1 MEDLSLI
8 FPYTATQ
15 LTEQVDV
22 IPPLYGLLAELDL
35 FPSEG
40 SISRIVEMRYEYH
53 QLRVLPAKERGAPA
67 TPALPRT
74 GKTIFVEVP
83 HFPALDLITPEDIQD
98 ILIQMQ
104 DQKRLTTVAEETA
117 KRLMDIKASHDV
129 TREWL
134 RCQMLQGNLIDGN
147 SQNILSMASVF
158 GISLAQV
165 DFALGTTTGGANGNG
180 TDMNAKCQAV
190 WQSITANLRGE
201 VMRGVEAIV
210 DPTFF
215 QRFISH
221 PNVQSYYL
229 NAEQAI
235 QLAML
240 VRRERDGNM
249 WGREFRFGSILW
261 REYYGAAPVKTSPT
275 ATSLTSTPFWS
286 ANTGSAYPIGT
297 RKMFR
302 TYNAP
307 AHDLRFV
314 NTKGNEI
321 YVSPRILPHGE
332 GIELKSESN
341 PLPICRRPEALV
353 QIISSN

>member
-15 LTEQVDV
+15 LTEQVDI
-22 IPPLYGLLAELDL
+22 IPPLYGLVGELDL

-40 SISRIVEMRYEYH
+40 SVSRIVELRYENH

-74 GKTIFVEVP
+74 SKTIFIEVP
-83 HFPALDLITPEDIQD
+83 HFPELDLITPEDIQD

-104 DQKRLTTVAEETA
+104 DVKRLTTVEEETS
-117 KRLMDIKASHDV
+117 KRLMDIKFNHDI

-134 RCQMLQGNLIDGN
+134 RANALQGNLIDGN
-147 SQNILSMASVF
+147 SATLLNFYTVF
-158 GISLAQV
+158 GLTESNYQV
-165 DFALGTTTGGANGNG
+165 DFVLGTSTTDIEG
-180 TDMNAKCQAV
+180 KCAAV
-190 WQSITANLRGE
+190 WQSVTTNLRGE
-201 VMRGVEAIV
+201 VMTGIEAIV

-215 QRFISH
+215 QRFVTH
-221 PNVQSYYL
+221 ANVHEFYL

-235 QLAML
+235 QLAMI
-240 VRRERDGNM
+240 VRREREGNM
-249 WGREFRFGSILW
+249 WGREFLFGRILI
-261 REYYGAAPVKTSPT
+261 REYYGTAPVKTSAT
-275 ATSLTSTPFWS
+275 ATSRTSTPFW
-286 ANTGSAYPIGT
+286 AVNTGTAYPRGT

-307 AHDLRFV
+307 AHDLRFA

-341 PLPICRRPEALV
+341 PLPIVRRPEALV
-353 QIISSN
+353 QLISSN

>member
-8 FPYTATQ
+8 FPYTHTQ
-15 LTEQVDV
+15 LTEQVEV
-22 IPPLYGLLAELDL
+22 IPPLYGLLSELDL

-40 SISRIVEMRYEYH
+40 SISRVVEMRYEEH
-53 QLRVLPAKERGAPA
+53 VLRVLPAKERGAPS
-67 TPALPRT
+67 TPALPRSS
-74 GKTIFVEVP
+74 KTIFVEVP
-83 HFPALDLITPEDIQD
+83 HFPELDLITPQDIQD

-104 DQKRLTTVAEETA
+104 DVKRLTTVEEEVA
-117 KRLMDIKASHDV
+117 KRLMDIKFNHDI

-134 RCQMLQGNLIDGN
+134 RCQALQGNLIDGN
-147 SQNILSMASVF
+147 SQNLLNLYTVF
-158 GISLAQV
+158 GVSPTQV
-165 DFALGTTTGGANGNG
+165 DFLLGTNT
-180 TDMNAKCQAV
+180 TDMNAKCAAV
-190 WQSITANLRGE
+190 WQAITTNLRGE
-201 VMRGVEAIV
+201 VMTGIEAIV

-215 QRFISH
+215 ERFVTH
-221 PNVQSYYL
+221 TNVLQYYL

-235 QLAML
+235 MLAML
-240 VRRERDGNM
+240 VRKESQGNM
-249 WGREFRFGSILW
+249 WGREFQFGRILF
-261 REYYGAAPVKTSPT
+261 REYYGTAPIKTSPS
-275 ATSLTSTPFWS
+275 ATTLTNQAFWA
-286 ANTGSAYPIGT
+286 ANTGTVYPRGT

-321 YVSPRILPHGE
+321 YVSPHIKDHGE

>member
-15 LTEQVDV
+15 LTEQIDI
-22 IPPLYGLLAELDL
+22 IPPLYGLVGELDL
-35 FPSEG
+35 FPAEG
-40 SISRIVEMRYEYH
+40 SISRIVELRYEDH

-74 GKTIFVEVP
+74 SKTYFIEVP
-83 HFPALDLITPEDIQD
+83 HFPELDLITPEDIQD

-104 DQKRLTTVAEETA
+104 DVKRLTTVEEEVS
-117 KRLMDIKASHDV
+117 KRLMDIKFNHDI

-134 RCQMLQGNLIDGN
+134 RANALQGNLVDGN
-147 SQNILSMASVF
+147 SQNLLNYYTVF
-158 GISLAQV
+158 GISPTQV
-165 DFALGTTTGGANGNG
+165 DFTLGTNS

-201 VMRGVEAIV
+201 VMTGIEAIV

-215 QRFISH
+215 ERFVTH
-221 PNVQSYYL
+221 PNVVQYYL

-240 VRRERDGNM
+240 VRRERQGNM
-249 WGREFRFGSILW
+249 WGREFEFGRILF
-261 REYYGAAPVKTSPT
+261 REYYGTAPVKSSPT
-275 ATSLTSTPFWS
+275 ATSLTSTPFWA
-286 ANTGSAYPIGT
+286 ANTGTAYPRGT

-307 AHDLRFV
+307 AHDLRFA

-341 PLPICRRPEALV
+341 PLPIVRRPEALV
-353 QIISSN
+353 QLISSN

>member
-1 MEDLSLI
+1 MENLSLI
-8 FPYTATQ
+8 FPYTGTQ
-15 LTEQVDV
+15 LTEQIEV
-22 IPPLYGLLAELDL
+22 IPPLYGLLAELDI

-40 SISRIVEMRYEYH
+40 SVSRIVEMRYEYH

-74 GKTIFVEVP
+74 AKTIFIEVP
-83 HFPALDLITPEDIQD
+83 HFPSLDLITPEDIQD

-104 DQKRLTTVAEETA
+104 DVKRLTTVEEEVA
-117 KRLMDIKASHDV
+117 KRLMDIKASHDI

-134 RCQMLQGNLIDGN
+134 RANALQGNLVDGN
-147 SQNILSMASVF
+147 SQNILSMAQVF
-158 GISLAQV
+158 GITLVTQ
-165 DFALGTTTGGANGNG
+165 DFVLGTTT
-180 TDMNAKCQAV
+180 TDMNAVCQAI
-190 WQSITANLRGE
+190 WQSITVNLRGE
-201 VMRGVEAIV
+201 VMTGIEAIV

-215 QRFISH
+215 ERFVSH
-221 PNVQSYYL
+221 TNVKQYYL

-235 QLAML
+235 ML
-240 VRRERDGNM
+240 SMIARQERQGNM
-249 WGREFRFGSILW
+249 WGREFQFGRILF

-275 ATSLTSTPFWS
+275 AASLTSTPFWAS
-286 ANTGSAYPIGT
+286 TTGTAYPRGT

-321 YVSPRILPHGE
+321 YVSPRILEHGE

-341 PLPICRRPEALV
+341 PLPIVRRPEALV
-353 QIISSN
+353 QLFSSN

>member
-22 IPPLYGLLAELDL
+22 IPPLYGLLSELDL

-40 SISRIVEMRYEYH
+40 SVSRVVEMRYENH
-53 QLRVLPAKERGAPA
+53 VLRVLPAKERGGPA
-67 TPALPRT
+67 TPALPRSS
-74 GKTIFVEVP
+74 KSLFIEIP
-83 HFPALDLITPEDIQD
+83 HFPELDLITPEDIQD

-104 DQKRLTTVAEETA
+104 DIKRLTTVEEEVA
-117 KRLMDIKASHDV
+117 KRLMDTKFNHDI

-134 RCQMLQGNLIDGN
+134 RSQALQGNLVDGN
-147 SQNILSMASVF
+147 NQTLVNLYSFF
-158 GISLAQV
+158 GVNQATV
-165 DFALGTTTGGANGNG
+165 DFVLGTSN
-180 TDMNAKCQAV
+180 TDIVSKCALV
-190 WQSITANLRGE
+190 WQSITQNLKGE
-201 VMRGVEAIV
+201 VMRGIEVIV

-215 QRFISH
+215 QRFVSH
-221 PNVQSYYL
+221 PNVQQFYL

-235 QLAML
+235 MLAMM
-240 VRRERDGNM
+240 VRREREGNM
-249 WGREFRFGSILW
+249 WGREFRFQNILW
-261 REYYGAAPVKTSPT
+261 REYYGTAPIKTSPS
-275 ATSLTSTPFWS
+275 ATSYTQQQFWA
-286 ANTGSAYPIGT
+286 ANSGTAYPVGT

-302 TYNAP
+302 TYNGP

-321 YVSPRILPHGE
+321 YISPRILPHGE
-332 GIELKSESN
+332 GVELKSESN